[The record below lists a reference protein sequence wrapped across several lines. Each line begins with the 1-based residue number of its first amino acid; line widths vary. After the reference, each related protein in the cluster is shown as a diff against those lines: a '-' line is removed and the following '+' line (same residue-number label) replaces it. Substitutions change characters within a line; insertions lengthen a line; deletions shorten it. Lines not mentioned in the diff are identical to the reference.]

1 MEDQN
6 QKSGQSLSGRS
17 IVSSARLMKSIPKEM
32 KSQFAG
38 MVDLKTFLQT
48 QGALS
53 KADMQLLVDQALVLV
68 EGFYVHMPLKKAMH
82 AIDPVQQLRLM
93 KYRLS
98 QMPDG
103 QEIEELRFHSDMLK
117 IFSTLR
123 DLHTNYILPNPFAG
137 KTAFLPFLI
146 EEYYEDKKRK
156 YMVTNVMNG
165 FIHPTFRPGVEIIY
179 WNGVPIDKAV
189 ETNADR
195 QSGSNPEARHARG
208 LDSLTI
214 RPLMVTLP
222 PNEEWVAIGYLSSEG
237 EELELRQDWL
247 VMPNHWVPLA
257 FGAASLTDKALAQG
271 SDIKTL
277 MIQEAKRDLFAP
289 EVAVAKI
296 RIANKDI
303 SRAAQEGYLETS
315 LPDIFNARAVDTPYG
330 TIGYIRIRTFSI
342 GDDNQFLDEFIY
354 LLNQLPKNGLII
366 DVRGNGG
373 GLIYA
378 SERLLQILTPN
389 EIKPEPAQFII
400 TPLTLELCRRNST
413 PSDLVDLSP
422 WLGSMEQSIETGS
435 VFSKGMPIT
444 PEVLCNNIGQL
455 YTGPV
460 ILITDALCYSATD
473 IFAAGFQDNN
483 VGKILGVN
491 ENTGAGGANVWDHD
505 LLLYLMGS
513 SGSPLEPL
521 ENRGGM
527 RVSIRRLLRIKEH
540 EGMPLEDLG
549 VKPEFV
555 HNMTRSDL
563 LKNNEDLINHAAS
576 IISQMPGYDL
586 SVQLSKRSDGGFDVS
601 AKTTNITRMDVYLE
615 DRPQQSLNVI
625 SDITEF
631 VLDKPPADSRFM
643 ELRCYKEGN
652 MVIRQR
658 FGIK

>member
-247 VMPNHWVPLA
+247 VMPNHWVPFV

-330 TIGYIRIRTFSI
+330 TIGYIRIWTFSI
-342 GDDNQFLDEFIY
+342 GDDDQFLDEFIY

-601 AKTTNITRMDVYLE
+601 AKTKNITRMDVYLE

-631 VLDKPPADSRFM
+631 ILDKPPADARFM
-643 ELRCYKEGN
+643 ELRCYKEGK

>member
-247 VMPNHWVPLA
+247 VMPNHWVPFV

-330 TIGYIRIRTFSI
+330 TIGYIRIWTFSI
-342 GDDNQFLDEFIY
+342 GDDDQFLDEFIY

-625 SDITEF
+625 SDLTEF
-631 VLDKPPADSRFM
+631 IVDKPPADARFM

>member
-247 VMPNHWVPLA
+247 VMPNQWVPFA

-330 TIGYIRIRTFSI
+330 TIGYIRIWTFSI
-342 GDDNQFLDEFIY
+342 GDDDQFLDEFIY

-422 WLGSMEQSIETGS
+422 WLGSMEQSIEIGS

-576 IISQMPGYDL
+576 IISQMPGYEL

-601 AKTTNITRMDVYLE
+601 AKTKNITRMDVYLE

-631 VLDKPPADSRFM
+631 ILDKPPADARFM
-643 ELRCYKEGN
+643 ELRCYKEGK